1 MMKRAI
7 ETAQPDLR
15 HYDTMKRV
23 IEYVDSVYP
32 DEANIQEMAQVA
44 GLSDF
49 YFNRLFS
56 AYVGLSPKKYLQ
68 FLRRDHAIKTLE
80 TSANLLAAA
89 HELKLSGTGRLHDLF
104 VTTEAVTP
112 GQWKRRGEGLTITY
126 SLHESP
132 FGQIFVAETPKG
144 ICELQFFDGD
154 AGPLI
159 TSLAERW
166 PRAEI
171 HAQANPAFDATTI
184 FTGAPQQKIHLM
196 GTNFQLKVWQALLQ
210 IPEGRLVSYSA
221 VAAAA
226 GNMRA
231 VRATA
236 SAIAAN
242 PVAYLIPC
250 HRVIRKSGA
259 FNEYRWGSLRKRML
273 IAHEAARQ
281 ADSGF

>member
-1 MMKRAI
+1 MKHAI
-7 ETAQPDLR
+7 EAATPDLS

-44 GLSDF
+44 GVSDF

-56 AYVGLSPKKYLQ
+56 AYVGISPKKYLQ
-68 FLRRDHAIKTLE
+68 FLRRDHAIRTLE
-80 TSANLLAAA
+80 TSSNLLEAAY
-89 HELKLSGTGRLHDLF
+89 HLKLSGTGRLHDLF

-112 GQWKRRGEGLTITY
+112 GEWKRRGKGLTIGY

-132 FGQIFVAETPKG
+132 FGKIFIAETPKG

-154 AGPLI
+154 AATLI
-159 TSLAERW
+159 AAFGESW
-166 PRAEI
+166 PHAEI
-171 HAQANPAFDATTI
+171 RAQPNPAFDAAAI
-184 FTGAPQQKIHLM
+184 FERPSQWKIHLM
-196 GTNFQLKVWQALLQ
+196 GTNFQLKVWQALLK

-226 GNMRA
+226 GNGRA
-231 VRATA
+231 VRAAA
-236 SAIAAN
+236 SAIAKN

-259 FNEYRWGSLRKRML
+259 FNEYRWGPLRKRLL

-281 ADSGF
+281 ADGGV